1 MVLFMPKGKIRVI
14 YQEKFEHKK
23 KIEDN
28 WQAFL
33 NKNTYLV
40 FNKRQQL
47 IETIKKSAIIPRIS
61 WFYFKVR
68 KKLKIIKND
77 LKRLEEVI
85 SNYNDIFIKK
95 RLEEYSSFF
104 EGKDDQLKF
113 PLDEDQRLAIIKDD
127 EHNLIVAGA
136 GSGKTSVLTARI
148 AYLIRRKEN
157 FLYLFLQ

>member
-1 MVLFMPKGKIRVI
+1 MPKGKIRVI

-23 KIEDN
+23 KIEDT
-28 WQAFL
+28 WQDFL

-85 SNYNDIFIKK
+85 SNYNNIFIKK
-95 RLEEYSSFF
+95 RLEEYS
-104 EGKDDQLKF
+104 
-113 PLDEDQRLAIIKDD
+113 
-127 EHNLIVAGA
+127 
-136 GSGKTSVLTARI
+136 
-148 AYLIRRKEN
+148 
-157 FLYLFLQ
+157 